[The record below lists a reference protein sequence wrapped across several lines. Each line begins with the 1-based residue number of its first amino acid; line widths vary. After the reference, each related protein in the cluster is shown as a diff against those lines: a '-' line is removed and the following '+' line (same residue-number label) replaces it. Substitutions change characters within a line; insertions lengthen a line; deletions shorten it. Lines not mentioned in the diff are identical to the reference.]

1 MVSWDIHK
9 LFKRVSAIF
18 TAGVIGLTCGIPA
31 AHAEEQ
37 YPDVMLGVFTNSE
50 ADGTDTFY
58 MSYDGYHFEKISQAF
73 ENINKNDPAR
83 LEAVGSKTN
92 GRNYNLYSFKCPSI
106 IYYNGYFWMLS
117 NESNGGD
124 PKTDKNAGNL
134 RLVISNSKD
143 LVHWSDQRQVL
154 VSVPTGIPS
163 NDEATKFD
171 AVAADWAVD
180 PSTNTPYAVV
190 SIGRYGAF
198 HGQAEK
204 DTMRPYLVKF
214 SQLSATNDPARD
226 PKQNWE
232 GFITAKTEMARP
244 INLPKDSNNRI
255 DGSLFF
261 ENGKTYLSIKEDGIY
276 NEIWRIDSLNDCG
289 NARAWKL
296 LNGDVHR
303 GYEAPSLT
311 KLNGKY
317 YFFTDEIST
326 WKPSAGR
333 TGTYTQSS
341 ADLTSWTNAQGILA
355 YNSNG
360 TVLSRHANNDWL
372 KDGPRHG
379 TVITVTD
386 PSAKKVIWQQRK
398 TAGWTSD
405 LPAASTFSD
414 VYNASSVLKN
424 DQGTPHASDIQ
435 WLSDAEISTGWRESN
450 GLYTFRGMDTV
461 KRQDMAAFLRREAVR
476 RGIGDASSWKPAVA
490 DWDVFSDV
498 GRDTPH
504 AEDVL
509 WLAHA
514 GVSTGWREADGSRTF
529 RGMDT
534 VKRQDMAAFLRRLT
548 SKNPNGVGAVV
559 PKTDFTDVT
568 DATPH
573 AEDVRW
579 LGGSGI
585 SQGYRNPD
593 GGWRFEGMTSVYRQ
607 DMAAFLHRLDGRLV

>member
-1 MVSWDIHK
+1 M
-9 LFKRVSAIF
+9 
-18 TAGVIGLTCGIPA
+18 
-31 AHAEEQ
+31 
-37 YPDVMLGVFTNSE
+37 
-50 ADGTDTFY
+50 
-58 MSYDGYHFEKISQAF
+58 
-73 ENINKNDPAR
+73 
-83 LEAVGSKTN
+83 
-92 GRNYNLYSFKCPSI
+92 
-106 IYYNGYFWMLS
+106 
-117 NESNGGD
+117 
-124 PKTDKNAGNL
+124 
-134 RLVISNSKD
+134 
-143 LVHWSDQRQVL
+143 
-154 VSVPTGIPS
+154 
-163 NDEATKFD
+163 
-171 AVAADWAVD
+171 
-180 PSTNTPYAVV
+180 
-190 SIGRYGAF
+190 
-198 HGQAEK
+198 
-204 DTMRPYLVKF
+204 
-214 SQLSATNDPARD
+214 
-226 PKQNWE
+226 
-232 GFITAKTEMARP
+232 
-244 INLPKDSNNRI
+244 
-255 DGSLFF
+255 FF
-261 ENGKTYLSIKEDGIY
+261 ENGITYLSIKEDGIY
-276 NEIWRIDSLNDCG
+276 NEIWRVDSLNDCR
-289 NARAWKL
+289 NAQAWKL
-296 LNGDVHR
+296 LNSDVHR

-461 KRQDMAAFLRREAVR
+461 KRQDMAAFLRR
-476 RGIGDASSWKPAVA
+476 
-490 DWDVFSDV
+490 
-498 GRDTPH
+498 
-504 AEDVL
+504 
-509 WLAHA
+509 
-514 GVSTGWREADGSRTF
+514 
-529 RGMDT
+529 
-534 VKRQDMAAFLRRLT
+534 LT

>member
-1 MVSWDIHK
+1 
-9 LFKRVSAIF
+9 
-18 TAGVIGLTCGIPA
+18 
-31 AHAEEQ
+31 
-37 YPDVMLGVFTNSE
+37 
-50 ADGTDTFY
+50 
-58 MSYDGYHFEKISQAF
+58 
-73 ENINKNDPAR
+73 
-83 LEAVGSKTN
+83 
-92 GRNYNLYSFKCPSI
+92 
-106 IYYNGYFWMLS
+106 MLS
-117 NESNGGD
+117 NESDGGD
-124 PKTDKNAGNL
+124 PKTDKNAGKL

-154 VSVPTGIPS
+154 VSVPAGVPS
-163 NDEATKFD
+163 NSVNTKFD

-180 PSTNTPYAVV
+180 PDTNTPYAVV
-190 SIGRYGAF
+190 SMGRYGAF

-214 SQLSATNDPARD
+214 SQLSATNDPAYD
-226 PKQNWE
+226 PKQNGE

-476 RGIGDASSWKPAVA
+476 RGLGDASSWKPAVA

>member
-1 MVSWDIHK
+1 MVSWDIYN
-9 LFKRVSAIF
+9 LFKRISAIF
-18 TAGVIGLTCGIPA
+18 AAGVLGLTCGIPSA
-31 AHAEEQ
+31 YAEDQ

-58 MSYDGYHFEKISQAF
+58 LSYDGYHFEKISQAF

-83 LEAVGSKTN
+83 IEAVGSKMD
-92 GRNYNLYSFKCPSI
+92 GRGYNLYSFKCPSI
-106 IYYNGYFWMLS
+106 IYHNGYFWMLS
-117 NESNGGD
+117 NESDGGD
-124 PKTDKNAGNL
+124 PKTDKNAGKL

-154 VSVPTGIPS
+154 VSVPAGVPS
-163 NDEATKFD
+163 NSVNTKFD

-180 PSTNTPYAVV
+180 PDTNTPYAVV
-190 SIGRYGAF
+190 SMGRYGAF

-214 SQLSATNDPARD
+214 SQLSATNDPAYD
-226 PKQNWE
+226 PKQNGE

-461 KRQDMAAFLRREAVR
+461 KRQDMAAFL
-476 RGIGDASSWKPAVA
+476 
-490 DWDVFSDV
+490 
-498 GRDTPH
+498 H
-504 AEDVL
+504 
-509 WLAHA
+509 
-514 GVSTGWREADGSRTF
+514 
-529 RGMDT
+529 
-534 VKRQDMAAFLRRLT
+534 
-548 SKNPNGVGAVV
+548 
-559 PKTDFTDVT
+559 
-568 DATPH
+568 
-573 AEDVRW
+573 
-579 LGGSGI
+579 
-585 SQGYRNPD
+585 
-593 GGWRFEGMTSVYRQ
+593 RFHTKV
-607 DMAAFLHRLDGRLV
+607 